1 MDEKQDIDKMKE
13 DILKNYPRMKRED
26 TFNFSCH
33 AGLKCF
39 NQCCADVT
47 IALTPYD
54 ILRMKNALDLTSDQF
69 HARYTLIPFNK
80 EQQVPVVI
88 LKMNDDEGKTCPFV
102 SEKGCTIYED
112 RPWACRMYPVG
123 LASPADGHV
132 EEEEF
137 YFIMKDRPC
146 DGLNE
151 PKTWTISEWIE
162 NQGIG
167 EYNEMGELFKEV
179 SLHPKLVGGM
189 ELDPK
194 KMDMFYIACYDIDKF
209 RDFVFES
216 TFLEKMKIDP
226 DLLEKVKKDDLE
238 LLKLAFNWLKFS
250 LFGERTMEL
259 KEEIVEFAKKAKQQK
274 NSE

>member
-194 KMDMFYIACYDIDKF
+194 KM
-209 RDFVFES
+209 E
-216 TFLEKMKIDP
+216 IDP
-226 DLLEKVKKDDLE
+226 ALLEKIKKDDLE

-259 KEEIVEFAKKAKQQK
+259 KKKIVEFAKKAKQQK